1 MNISNYIGTSIGLGV
16 MTLAVSAYSQTTVRV
31 SLSDLEAQANHS
43 STQQSISADGKYVT
57 FTSNATNL
65 LSFVPTNAQVYK
77 RDLQFGTT
85 TLVSGYDALSQ
96 ANGDCSNPRI
106 SANGRYV
113 IFSSHATNLVGIDG
127 NGVRDVFVR
136 DTWPG
141 GGITRISIGDDGS
154 EGNAASDSGWLS
166 ENGRACFRSDA
177 TNLVAGGTTG
187 SQIFVRDL
195 AAGTTVL
202 VSREDTEY
210 GAQGDG
216 YSGLQPC
223 ITPDGRYV
231 GFSSSSTNLVA
242 GDTNGSF
249 DVFVRDMQTHTNR
262 RISLAINGLQGWQD
276 SYGCSMSDDGR
287 YVAFVSNQG
296 FVNGDTNGLHDVFVR
311 DVVANTMIRVS
322 VDSAGKQATGGAS
335 GGTGVA
341 AGWGVRISGDG
352 RRIAFQS
359 LATNLIKGDTNG
371 VEDVFVRDR
380 IANTT
385 QMVSLNTSGK
395 PGNGASSIP
404 TISGDGA
411 YVSFLSTATNL
422 VTGDTNGFMDVFR
435 RGAY

>member
-1 MNISNYIGTSIGLGV
+1 MNISNYIRTSIGLGV

-31 SLSDLEAQANHS
+31 SLSDLEAQANAAS
-43 STQQSISADGKYVT
+43 VQQSISADGRYVT

-65 LSFVPTNAQVYK
+65 LSFVTTNIQVYK
-77 RDLQFGTT
+77 RDLQLGTT

-106 SANGRYV
+106 SADGRYV
-113 IFSSHATNLVGIDG
+113 IFSSFATNLDGIDG

-136 DTWPG
+136 DTWA
-141 GGITRISIGDDGS
+141 GGIITRVSLGDDES
-154 EGNAASDSGWLS
+154 EGNAGSDSGWLS
-166 ENGRACFRSDA
+166 ENGRASFRSDA
-177 TNLVAGGTTG
+177 TNLVSGGTTG
-187 SQIFVRDL
+187 SQVFVRDL
-195 AAGTTVL
+195 VAGTTVL
-202 VSREDTEY
+202 VSREDGAN

-249 DVFVRDMQTHTNR
+249 DAFVRDTQTHTNR

-276 SYGCSMSDDGR
+276 SYNCSISDDGR

-296 FVNGDTNGLHDVFVR
+296 FVNGDSNGLHDVFVR
-311 DVVANTMIRVS
+311 DVVANTMVRAS
-322 VDSAGKQATGGAS
+322 VDSQGKQTTGGAS
-335 GGTGVA
+335 GGTGVV
-341 AGWGVRISGDG
+341 AGWGMRISGNG
-352 RRIAFQS
+352 RYVVFQS
-359 LATNLIKGDTNG
+359 LATNLIKGDNNG
-371 VEDVFVRDR
+371 VEDVFIRDLV
-380 IANTT
+380 ANTT
-385 QMVSLNTSGK
+385 KMVSLNTSGK
-395 PGNGASSIP
+395 PANGASTIP
-404 TISGDGA
+404 TISGNGA

-422 VTGDTNGFMDVFR
+422 ITGDTNGVMDVFR